1 MVSWTTVCDSERVLL
16 IFGKGSVVIMFN
28 ADLLRLLFTT
38 AAETEIKIAKKTS
51 Y

>member
-1 MVSWTTVCDSERVLL
+1 MINWTIVCDSECVLL